1 MSLFNTL
8 SGTNIFDLNIEK
20 RFWTQ
25 AFQFNKDSALP
36 LLFREVGDVID
47 LNGKTFLDRSVEE
60 AARLFEEIAEGTE
73 EVVTLDPRTVAR
85 MKSYSKEYGLGVKV
99 TERVMNTRGKD
110 YILKYTDRFPELAYR
125 TIEKDWVN
133 YFINTGFTFNALRD
147 QRDGVSLYNVAH
159 PGGALGGVYA
169 NMPATA
175 SAITETSLSTAIGYF
190 NAILDD
196 SGLPYPLVTKKLI
209 MVVHPTRY
217 AVAVQVAKSMSSQT
231 DYKNAGVLSLVK
243 SYTLD
248 ITVLQSAYQTS
259 PLQWSLFV
267 MDRPSEMG
275 GLETF
280 FFKQPGTVQKKVNQ
294 DPNWLK
300 WYSIMD
306 YGLAVSDPRVAY
318 SNPGA

>member
-20 RFWTQ
+20 RFWTK

-47 LNGKTFLDRSVEE
+47 LKGKTFLDRSVEE
-60 AARLFEEIAEGTE
+60 AARVFEELAEGTE
-73 EVVTLDPRTVAR
+73 EVVTLEPRTVAR
-85 MKSYSKEYGLGVKV
+85 MKSYSREYGLGVKV

-110 YILKYTDRFPELAYR
+110 YILNYTDRFPELAYR
-125 TIEKDWVN
+125 TIERDWVN
-133 YFINTGFTFNALRD
+133 FFINTGFTFNALRD
-147 QRDGVSLYNVAH
+147 QRDGVALFSAAH
-159 PGGALGGVYA
+159 PGGTLGAVYA
-169 NMPATA
+169 NTPGVA
-175 SAITETSLSTAIGYF
+175 SALTETSLAAGIGFF

-209 MVVHPTRY
+209 LVVHPTRY
-217 AVAVQVAKSMSSQT
+217 AAAVQIAKSMSSMT
-231 DYKNAGVLSLVK
+231 DMKNSGVTNLVN
-243 SYTLD
+243 SYGLD
-248 ITVLQSAYQTS
+248 ITVLQTAYQTS
-259 PLQWSLFV
+259 VTQWTLFV

-280 FFKQPGTVQKKVNQ
+280 FFKQPGSVQKKVNQ

>member
-1 MSLFNTL
+1 MLFNSL

-25 AFQFNKDSALP
+25 AFQFNKNSALP

-47 LNGKTFLDRSVEE
+47 LKDKTYLDRSVEE

-85 MKSYSKEYGLGVKV
+85 MKSYSREYGLGVKV

-110 YILKYTDRFPELAYR
+110 YILKYTDRFAELAYR
-125 TIEKDWVN
+125 TIEKDWIN
-133 YFINTGFTFNALRD
+133 YFINSGFTFNALRD
-147 QRDGVSLYNVAH
+147 QRDGVSLFNVAH

-169 NMPATA
+169 NTPAVA
-175 SAITETSLSTAIGYF
+175 SALTETSLATGIGYF

-196 SGLPYPLVTKKLI
+196 SGLPYPLVTKKVYL
-209 MVVHPTRY
+209 VVHPTRY
-217 AVAVQVAKSMSSQT
+217 PQAVQIAKSMSSQT
-231 DYKNAGVLSLVK
+231 DYKNSGVTSLVK
-243 SYTLD
+243 SYDLE
-248 ITVLQSAYQTS
+248 ITVLQTAYQTS
-259 PLQWSLFV
+259 LTQWTLFV

-280 FFKQPGTVQKKVNQ
+280 FFKQPGTIQKKVNQ